1 VKYGE
6 QSGTGQV
13 FLPVIRGS
21 PVSINHCLLYTR
33 CHLHVSLSIWTNEP
47 SLGIF
52 QKSNCVRKSGT
63 IRCKGTITFS
73 GPQIANGRSVLRCAV
88 CISCKHIHSLIY
100 EIASPI
106 ARWEMF
112 ILNTCNSLRVLYTIH
127 FSYISKSMVLTV
139 TSRDVYLKLSK

>member
-1 VKYGE
+1 MV
-6 QSGTGQV
+6 SSLALGQV

-21 PVSINHCLLYTR
+21 LVSINHCLLYTR
-33 CHLHVSLSIWTNEP
+33 CHLHVSFSIWTNEP

-52 QKSNCVRKSGT
+52 QKSNCVRKSGI

-73 GPQIANGRSVLRCAV
+73 GLQNANSRSVLRCAV
-88 CISCKHIHSLIY
+88 CIFCKPIHSLTY

-112 ILNTCNSLRVLYTIH
+112 ILNTCNSLRVLCNIH
-127 FSYISKSMVLTV
+127 ISYISKSMVLAV
-139 TSRDVYLKLSK
+139 TSRDVHLKFSK